1 MPACVV
7 HSSDFLMRSW
17 QHGLDIKKLSA
28 HSICMTDIASAHV
41 VAAAPP
47 SAIFE
52 RWADV
57 ATWPQW
63 NADTE
68 WVRLDG
74 AFTQGGTGVLKPKG
88 GPKVKFVIEKLT
100 DTEFVDV
107 SRLFGARLTF
117 SHLVTPDPDGCA
129 VDVAVTMSGPLAW
142 LWSRI
147 LGNGLASSVQPD
159 LEALA
164 RAAESGHTLAQ

>member
-1 MPACVV
+1 M
-7 HSSDFLMRSW
+7 
-17 QHGLDIKKLSA
+17 
-28 HSICMTDIASAHV
+28 IAIARAHV
-41 VAAAPP
+41 AATTPP

-74 AFTQGGTGVLKPKG
+74 DFTQGGTGVLKPKG

-107 SRLFGARLTF
+107 SRLVGARLTF
-117 SHLVTPDPDGCA
+117 SHVVTPSADGCL
-129 VDVAVTMSGPLAW
+129 VDIAITMSGPLAW
-142 LWSRI
+142 LWNRI
-147 LGNGLASSVQPD
+147 LGKGLASSVQPD
-159 LEALA
+159 LDALA

>member
-1 MPACVV
+1 MIA
-7 HSSDFLMRSW
+7 
-17 QHGLDIKKLSA
+17 
-28 HSICMTDIASAHV
+28 IASAHV
-41 VAAAPP
+41 VATASP
-47 SAIFE
+47 SAIFD

-88 GPKVKFVIEKLT
+88 GPKVKFVIGKLT
-100 DTEFVDV
+100 ESEFVDV
-107 SRLFGARLTF
+107 SRLMGARLTF
-117 SHLVTPDPDGCA
+117 SHVVTPTTDGCL
-129 VDVAVTMSGPLAW
+129 VDVAITMSGPLAW
-142 LWSRI
+142 LWKRI
-147 LGNGLASSVQPD
+147 LGKGLAASVQPD

-164 RAAESGHTLAQ
+164 RAAQGGHTLAQ

>member
-1 MPACVV
+1 MIGIAT
-7 HSSDFLMRSW
+7 
-17 QHGLDIKKLSA
+17 A
-28 HSICMTDIASAHV
+28 HVAASAS
-41 VAAAPP
+41 P
-47 SAIFE
+47 SAIFD

-63 NADTE
+63 NTDTE

-100 DTEFVDV
+100 ESEFVDV
-107 SRLFGARLTF
+107 SRLVGARLTF
-117 SHLVTPDPDGCA
+117 SHLVTPTPDGSV
-129 VDVAVTMSGPLAW
+129 VDVAITMSGPLAW
-142 LWSRI
+142 LWNRI
-147 LGNGLASSVQPD
+147 LGKGLAASVQPD

-164 RAAESGHTLAQ
+164 RAAESGHTLTQ

>member
-1 MPACVV
+1 MVA
-7 HSSDFLMRSW
+7 
-17 QHGLDIKKLSA
+17 
-28 HSICMTDIASAHV
+28 IAAAHV
-41 VAAAPP
+41 AATTPP

-107 SRLFGARLTF
+107 SRLAGARLTF
-117 SHLVTPDPDGCA
+117 NHRVIPTTDGCV
-129 VDVAVTMSGPLAW
+129 VDVAIEMSGPLGW

-147 LGNGLASSVQPD
+147 LGKGLAASVQPD

-164 RAAESGHTLAQ
+164 RAAEGSHTPAQ

>member
-1 MPACVV
+1 M
-7 HSSDFLMRSW
+7 
-17 QHGLDIKKLSA
+17 KLSA
-28 HSICMTDIASAHV
+28 HTKYMIAIATAR
-41 VAAAPP
+41 VASTASP

-74 AFTQGGTGVLKPKG
+74 AFTQDGTGVLKPKG

-100 DTEFVDV
+100 ATEFVDV
-107 SRLFGARLTF
+107 SRLLGARLTF
-117 SHLVTPDPDGCA
+117 RHVVTPGTDGCA
-129 VDVAVTMSGPLAW
+129 VNVAITMSGPLAW
-142 LWSRI
+142 VWNRI
-147 LGNGLASSVQPD
+147 LGKGLASSVQPD

-164 RAAESGHTLAQ
+164 RTAERGHTLAQ